1 MIAGVVSV
9 ATGLTALLPVQVEA
23 VGNAV
28 LAGAAV
34 MLALVLYGTATGH
47 RAAGQVPPD
56 SDGWTSVGRGPVSFR
71 KRRPHR
77 RIQKPKERLS
87 VQVNRTF
94 LGAVLDLSWQQLQ

>member
-34 MLALVLYGTATGH
+34 MLALMLYGAAAGH
-47 RAAGQVPPD
+47 RAAGQAPPD
-56 SDGWTSVGRGPVSFR
+56 SNG
-71 KRRPHR
+71 
-77 RIQKPKERLS
+77 
-87 VQVNRTF
+87 
-94 LGAVLDLSWQQLQ
+94 